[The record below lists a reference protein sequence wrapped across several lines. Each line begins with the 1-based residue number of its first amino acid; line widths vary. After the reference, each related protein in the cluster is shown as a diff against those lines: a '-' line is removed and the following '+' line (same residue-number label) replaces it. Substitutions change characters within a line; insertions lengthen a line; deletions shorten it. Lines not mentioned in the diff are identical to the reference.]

1 MDINSLQGATAYTN
15 VPNTT
20 PQVDKTVL
28 PSQKPEASTA
38 DPNTENT
45 TNGLNAFEVNITQEA
60 QDRLAAET
68 NKDQTNIQT
77 TIPGDQDNLNTKPAH
92 ETNRIVNIVA

>member
-28 PSQKPEASTA
+28 PSQNPETSTA
-38 DPNTENT
+38 DLNTENA
-45 TNGLNAFEVNITQEA
+45 TNGQNAFEVNITQEA

-68 NKDQTNIQT
+68 SEDQTNIQT
-77 TIPGDQDNLNTKPAH
+77 TTPDDQNNQNPKPAH

>member
-1 MDINSLQGATAYTN
+1 MEINSLQGATAYTN

-28 PSQKPEASTA
+28 PSQNPETSTVNL
-38 DPNTENT
+38 NTEKA
-45 TNGLNAFEVNITQEA
+45 TNGQNAFEVSITQEA
-60 QDRLAAET
+60 QDKLAA
-68 NKDQTNIQT
+68 QT
-77 TIPGDQDNLNTKPAH
+77 TTPEDQSNQTRKPAL